1 MGVGVVVGGGG
12 VGAGGATTGAGEGGV
27 GSLATSSGASAA
39 STASTVGG
47 ADGSRGGRVVGSGVA
62 MGSLGVAE
70 TEEAPDFFTSPAR
83 PNGSAESDLA
93 AAFKTF
99 ALGNVPKGAIFATTP
114 CRSMPASAKEGFG
127 GAKAGSSQL
136 SMNDLLFVVACAAID
151 FAVSER
157 VLFGT
162 AVKGLL
168 YRERSERV
176 GRGELISRIAAPSP
190 ACDCDREFEATMR
203 SLAQGLNMRDNY

>member
-1 MGVGVVVGGGG
+1 MGGGG
-12 VGAGGATTGAGEGGV
+12 VGAGRAGATTGVGGGGV

-39 STASTVGG
+39 LTASTVGG
-47 ADGSRGGRVVGSGVA
+47 ADGGADASRGGRVVGSGVA
-62 MGSLGVAE
+62 MRSLGVAE
-70 TEEAPDFFTSPAR
+70 SEDAPDFFTNPIR
-83 PNGSAESDLA
+83 PNGSAESDLV

-99 ALGNVPKGAIFATTP
+99 ALGKVPKGTIFATTP

-136 SMNDLLFVVACAAID
+136 SMNDLLFVVACAAIA
-151 FAVSER
+151 FATSER

-168 YRERSERV
+168 YRDRSERV
-176 GRGELISRIAAPSP
+176 GRGELISRIAAHSP
-190 ACDCDREFEATMR
+190 ACDGDREFEAIVDA
-203 SLAQGLNMRDNY
+203 SAQGFDRRDGY